1 MASRAIQAL
10 VASNRDVPRDSPKP
24 TQDCRDVIH
33 IMIFFDGTG
42 NNEKLDNEKKKW
54 SNVARIY
61 QAAYMAALADK
72 NETIYPV
79 YIAGVGTKF
88 NGKAADWQAATLAW
102 IEDGLPGGG
111 AGAGGSR
118 RMEHAG
124 DFVNDTLRD
133 TLISNA
139 KLLGVEVEKYTE
151 QGATKTFNEVNSVLS
166 KHRLIKIIN
175 LSVFGFSR
183 GAALARAFSNRILKL
198 CVKDGDDLMYEGYPL
213 RINFMGLFDTVA
225 SFGIPATNARTPF
238 SDRELIVSSLVER
251 CVHFVAAHEVR
262 FSFPVDLI
270 RKNGRLAGNWLE
282 KVYPGVHSDV
292 GGGYEPLE
300 QGIDD
305 NYARIPM
312 RDMMDEALVY
322 GVRIFGYDTIKKK
335 SSRLFVERFAYRPET
350 EKMFISYMAALPR
363 TGGTVEEQIKTHMG
377 LYYSINGS
385 MARQGVATAGDR
397 SRNANKLK
405 YIFGSKGMEFEI
417 GRHRKL
423 LRAGQLLRLGERNAR
438 GYAQYLEIKDWQLA
452 AWDRNAPQGAI
463 DFIASFVHDSKVDFM
478 GNVEPFSYF
487 RPRGVEESCIS
498 VWAEGGNWIRPRVK
512 AAISVAEAGSAK
524 IAGVAEEAVVKAR
537 KSAEAAQEK
546 ALEAAEFAKIKAS
559 EAAAAASSAYAATAK
574 SAKEAAD
581 AAKHRAQEA
590 ADYAKK
596 KASEAA
602 QISEKAYT
610 TARQS
615 TMQTVTEAKR
625 KTSEWQNGAQKMV
638 EGGIRWV
645 CRSADELHNR
655 LK

>member
-1 MASRAIQAL
+1 MENRAIQAL
-10 VASNRDVPRDSPKP
+10 SSSNRDVPCDVPRA

-42 NNEKLDNEKKKW
+42 NNEKFDNQKNKW

-61 QAAYMAALADK
+61 QSAYMAALADK
-72 NETIYPV
+72 SGTIYPV

-88 NGKAADWQAATLAW
+88 NGRAADWQAATLAW

-124 DFVNDTLRD
+124 DFVNETLRD

-139 KLLGVEVEKYTE
+139 KLLGVEIEKYTA
-151 QGATKTFNEVNSVLS
+151 QGATKTFNEVNAVLS
-166 KHRLIKIIN
+166 KHRLIKVIN
-175 LSVFGFSR
+175 VSIFGFSR
-183 GAALARAFSNRILKL
+183 GAALARAFSNRILNL
-198 CVKDGDDLMYEGYPL
+198 CVKEGGNLMYAGYPL
-213 RINFMGLFDTVA
+213 RISFMGLFDTVA

-312 RDMMDEALVY
+312 RDMMDEAQAY
-322 GVRIFGYDTIKKK
+322 GVRIFGCDTIKKEATTV
-335 SSRLFVERFAYRPET
+335 FIERFACRPET
-350 EKMFISYMAALPR
+350 EKRFDAYIGALPR
-363 TGGTVEEQIKTHMG
+363 IGSTIEDQIKTHLE

-385 MARQGVATAGDR
+385 MSRQGVATVGDR

-405 YIFGSKGMEFEI
+405 YIFGSKGMAFEI

-423 LRAGQLLRLGERNAR
+423 LRIGQLLRLAEPNAR
-438 GYAQYLEIKDWQLA
+438 GFAQYLEIKDWQFA
-452 AWDRNAPQGAI
+452 AWERSAPQGAI
-463 DFIASFVHDSKVDFM
+463 DFIANFVHDSKVDFM

-487 RPRGVEESCIS
+487 RPRGVEESTIS
-498 VWAEGGNWIRPRVK
+498 VWAEGGNWIRPRVNT
-512 AAISVAEAGSAK
+512 AISVAEAGRAK
-524 IAGVAEEAVVKAR
+524 IASATGKALAEAR
-537 KSAEAAQEK
+537 KAAEVAQEK
-546 ALEAAEFAKIKAS
+546 AREAAEFAEIKGK
-559 EAAAAASSAYAATAK
+559 EAAEVASSAYAATAK

-581 AAKHRAQEA
+581 AAKQRAQEA

-602 QISEKAYT
+602 QMSEKTYAT
-610 TARQS
+610 VRQS
-615 TMQTVTEAKR
+615 TKQTVAEAKR
-625 KTSEWQNGAQKMV
+625 KTTELKSDAQKIV
-638 EGGIRWV
+638 ESGIRWV
-645 CRSADELHNR
+645 YRSADELHNR